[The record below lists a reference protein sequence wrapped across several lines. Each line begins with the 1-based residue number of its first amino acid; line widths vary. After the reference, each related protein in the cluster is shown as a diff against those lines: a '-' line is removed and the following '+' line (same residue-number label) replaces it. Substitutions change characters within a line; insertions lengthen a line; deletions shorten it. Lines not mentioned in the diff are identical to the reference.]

1 MDEALALADE
11 RGLGAVSMRAIAQR
25 LGLTS
30 MALYPYVG
38 TKDDLL
44 DGMVGRLLA
53 QLLPAGDGAGAGA
66 GIGDGEWRDRLRA
79 VARAARALARAHP
92 GAYPLLM
99 VRPSVTPD
107 AVRVV
112 DVLYQVLLDAGV
124 PGSAVPR
131 LERMLSTFVLAFA
144 TSEVNGRF
152 AAGRR
157 SAEVAA
163 EPLPAH
169 QRLAAW
175 LAEEIDWD
183 AEFEADVDDLI
194 KLVEITAS
202 R

>member
-1 MDEALALADE
+1 VRAKQQILDEALALADE
-11 RGLGAVSMRAIAQR
+11 RGLGAISMRAVAQR
-25 LGLTS
+25 MGLTS

-38 TKDDLL
+38 TKNDLL

-53 QLLPAGDGAGAGA
+53 QLLPAGAMAG
-66 GIGDGEWRDRLRA
+66 DWRDRLCG
-79 VARAARALARAHP
+79 VAHAARALARVHP

-112 DVLYQVLLDAGV
+112 DVLYQALLDAGV
-124 PGSAVPR
+124 PEPAVPR
-131 LERMLSTFVLAFA
+131 LERMLSTFVLAFV

-157 SAEVAA
+157 GRQVTAD
-163 EPLPAH
+163 PLPAH
-169 QRLAAW
+169 QRLAPW
-175 LAEEIDWD
+175 LDEEVDWD

-194 KLVEITAS
+194 GLVESYS